1 MLTLPKL
8 LKNRGQKLVNFI
20 EKILW
25 KSRYMVFLAVLSAI
39 ISALIMIVMGTIE
52 VIGVLGEFTH
62 AFSSSEAY
70 EEFGKNTVSHLVGA
84 IDYYLIGTVFLIF
97 GIGLYELFI
106 SKIDIAENDET
117 SSKVLV
123 IHDLDALKE
132 KIAKVVIMVLIV
144 TFFKYAINFHYTEMI
159 NLLYLSIGILLI
171 AISIYLTHKSPH
183 GKESNSINKDILDDL
198 TETDRSKH

>member
-1 MLTLPKL
+1 MLH
-8 LKNRGQKLVNFI
+8 FI

-25 KSRYMVFLAVLSAI
+25 NSRYMVFFAV
-39 ISALIMIVMGTIE
+39 ISSIFAALIMIIMGTME
-52 VIGVLGEFTH
+52 VINVCGEFLH
-62 AFSSSEAY
+62 AFSSPEAY
-70 EEFGKNTVSHLVGA
+70 EEFGKTTVTHLVSA
-84 IDYYLIGTVFLIF
+84 SDDYLIGTVFLIF

-144 TFFKYAINFHYTEMI
+144 TFFKHAINIKHEDMTS
-159 NLLYLSIGILLI
+159 LLYLSIGILLI
-171 AISIYLTHKSPH
+171 AISIYLTHKSPM
-183 GKESNSINKDILDDL
+183 GKKKNSGHDDHPAGDKIQL
-198 TETDRSKH
+198 

>member
-1 MLTLPKL
+1 MLH
-8 LKNRGQKLVNFI
+8 FI

-25 KSRYMVFLAVLSAI
+25 NSRYMVFFAV
-39 ISALIMIVMGTIE
+39 ISSIFAALIMIIMGTME
-52 VIGVLGEFTH
+52 VINVCGEFLH
-62 AFSSSEAY
+62 AFSSPEAY
-70 EEFGKNTVSHLVGA
+70 EEFGKTTVTHLVSA
-84 IDYYLIGTVFLIF
+84 IDDYLIGTVFLIF

-144 TFFKYAINFHYTEMI
+144 TFFKHAINIKYQDMTS
-159 NLLYLSIGILLI
+159 LLYLSIGILLI

-183 GKESNSINKDILDDL
+183 SKKKNSGNDEHPAEDKIQI
-198 TETDRSKH
+198 

>member
-1 MLTLPKL
+1 
-8 LKNRGQKLVNFI
+8 
-20 EKILW
+20 
-25 KSRYMVFLAVLSAI
+25 MVFFAVVASI
-39 ISALIMIVMGTIE
+39 FSALIMIIMGSIE
-52 VIGVLGEFTH
+52 VISVCREMLH
-62 AFSSSEAY
+62 AFSSAEAY
-70 EEFGKNTVSHLVGA
+70 EQFTKMAVSHLVGA
-84 IDYYLIGTVFLIF
+84 IDDYLIGTVFLIF

-144 TFFKYAINFHYTEMI
+144 TFFKYAINMKYDEMI

-171 AISIYLTHKSPH
+171 AISIYLTHKSV
-183 GKESNSINKDILDDL
+183 GKKD
-198 TETDRSKH
+198 H

>member
-1 MLTLPKL
+1 
-8 LKNRGQKLVNFI
+8 
-20 EKILW
+20 
-25 KSRYMVFLAVLSAI
+25 MVFLAVLSAI

-62 AFSSSEAY
+62 AFSSPEAY

-171 AISIYLTHKSPH
+171 AVSIYLFHKSPH
-183 GKESNSINKDILDDL
+183 AKENGSSHKDFRNEHNGGDN
-198 TETDRSKH
+198 RGH

>member
-1 MLTLPKL
+1 M
-8 LKNRGQKLVNFI
+8 QFI

-25 KSRYMVFLAVLSAI
+25 KSRYMVFFAVISAI
-39 ISALIMIVMGTIE
+39 FSALIMIVMGTLE
-52 VIGVLGEFTH
+52 VIGVSIDFFSAFKTH
-62 AFSSSEAY
+62 EAY
-70 EEFGKNTVSHLVGA
+70 EEFSKNAVSHLVSA
-84 IDYYLIGTVFLIF
+84 VDDYLIGTVFLIF

-106 SKIDIAENDET
+106 SKIDVAENDET
-117 SSKVLV
+117 SSKVLI

-144 TFFKYAINFHYTEMI
+144 TFFKYAINFHYGEMI

-183 GKESNSINKDILDDL
+183 SKNAHANEKE
-198 TETDRSKH
+198 H